1 MFESRHI
8 LSSRLS
14 AVFAMTAVCLLVGHP
29 ERTSAQ
35 TAMTCHSMDTQ
46 EEVPPEK
53 LPPPQKLTG
62 IGNAHIRITATPE
75 AQMWF
80 DQGLN
85 LLHDFWD

>member
-14 AVFAMTAVCLLVGHP
+14 AVFAMTAVSLLVGYAQQ
-29 ERTSAQ
+29 TTAQ

-53 LPPPQKLTG
+53 LPHLRNSPASATRTSALLRIPRRKCGLTR
-62 IGNAHIRITATPE
+62 A
-75 AQMWF
+75 
-80 DQGLN
+80 
-85 LLHDFWD
+85 